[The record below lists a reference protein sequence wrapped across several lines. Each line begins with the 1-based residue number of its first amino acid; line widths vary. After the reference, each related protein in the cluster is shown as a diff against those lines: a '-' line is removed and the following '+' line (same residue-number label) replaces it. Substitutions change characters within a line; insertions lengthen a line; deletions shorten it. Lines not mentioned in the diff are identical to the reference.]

1 MNNSNYS
8 CEAKKEIINQME
20 VKGPRE
26 RTVKEYIKWFD
37 EFTFFTGATYVHQFT
52 KSDIYDWLQD
62 MDVSDN
68 TCQIRL
74 KALKALLN
82 RMYENNWIE
91 DKFWKNLRIKI
102 AQSQKAGTTPEQF
115 QQLLNVLDLTSFFDL
130 RLATGALIMYK
141 AAKDYQIKNIN
152 PHSLRRGF
160 AMNLRSQRAD
170 VVFISKASV
179 RTQVFRGYNAV
190 FGH

>member
-74 KALKALLN
+74 KALKVLLN

-141 AAKDYQIKNIN
+141 AAKD
-152 PHSLRRGF
+152 
-160 AMNLRSQRAD
+160 
-170 VVFISKASV
+170 
-179 RTQVFRGYNAV
+179 
-190 FGH
+190 